1 MKQLLAL
8 ALLVLFCACKSTK
21 QTASNTQIAT
31 NTIKKEA
38 IAKIK
43 MDTINKTNDSSY
55 IIKKAKYTITEDVKI
70 AEYHTVDKRQK
81 FISNKKDSIPKN
93 NEFNQILTKTEH
105 SNIHFLWDELLQKH
119 VSDNGNVNYKSFKT
133 EYKKL
138 LEYIYI
144 LDLLKSKP
152 EFDSILKEEKLAYWI
167 NAYNAL
173 TIDLIIKNYPVKSIK
188 DIKNPWGQKLW
199 KLGDKWYSLEDIEH
213 EILRKMDE
221 PRIHFA
227 IVCASYSCPKLQN
240 TAFIASNLET
250 QLTVATKQFLSDTK
264 RNEIK
269 ENSLKLSKI
278 FKWFDKDFEQNGSLI
293 DFLNKYTAI
302 TISAKAKISYKDYNW
317 DLND

>member
-1 MKQLLAL
+1 MKNSIVLILIVLFSSCCNAKKVAQDTTKPIQESTVLQEQAV
-8 ALLVLFCACKSTK
+8 AEIKTDDLVLKE
-21 QTASNTQIAT
+21 
-31 NTIKKEA
+31 NTIQETENIK
-38 IAKIK
+38 AK
-43 MDTINKTNDSSY
+43 DTI
-55 IIKKAKYTITEDVKI
+55 I
-70 AEYHTVDKRQK
+70 QK
-81 FISNKKDSIPKN
+81 
-93 NEFNQILTKTEH
+93 EFNQILTKTEH
-105 SNIHFLWDELLQKH
+105 SNIHFLWNELLQKH

-133 EYKKL
+133 DHKKL
-138 LEYIYI
+138 VEYIHI
-144 LDLLKSKP
+144 LALLKSKP
-152 EFDSILKEEKLAYWI
+152 EFDSISKNEKLAYWI

-188 DIKNPWGQKLW
+188 DIKAPWGQKLW
-199 KLGDKWYSLEDIEH
+199 ELGDKWYSLEDIEH

-240 TAFIASNLET
+240 TAFTASSLET
-250 QLTVATKQFLSDTK
+250 QLTAATKQFLSDTK

-293 DFLNKYTAI
+293 DFLNKYTDI

-317 DLND
+317 DLNN

>member
-1 MKQLLAL
+1 MKNSIVLILIVLFSSCCNAKKVAQDTTKPIQESTVLQEQAI
-8 ALLVLFCACKSTK
+8 AEIKTDDLVLKE
-21 QTASNTQIAT
+21 
-31 NTIKKEA
+31 NTIQETETIK
-38 IAKIK
+38 AK
-43 MDTINKTNDSSY
+43 DTI
-55 IIKKAKYTITEDVKI
+55 I
-70 AEYHTVDKRQK
+70 QK
-81 FISNKKDSIPKN
+81 
-93 NEFNQILTKTEH
+93 EFKQILTKTEH
-105 SNIHFLWDELLQKH
+105 SNIHFLWNELLQKH

-133 EYKKL
+133 DHKKL
-138 LEYIYI
+138 LEYIHI
-144 LDLLKSKP
+144 LAILKSNP
-152 EFDSILKEEKLAYWI
+152 EFDSISKNEKLAYWI

-188 DIKNPWGQKLW
+188 DIKDPWGQKLW
-199 KLGDKWYSLEDIEH
+199 ELGDKWYSLEDIEH

-240 TAFIASNLET
+240 TAFTASKLET
-250 QLTVATKQFLSDTK
+250 QLTTATKQFLSDTK

-293 DFLNKYTAI
+293 DFLNKYTDI

-317 DLND
+317 DLNN

>member
-1 MKQLLAL
+1 MKNSIVLILIVLFSSCCNAKKVAQDTTKPIQESTVLQEQAV
-8 ALLVLFCACKSTK
+8 AEIKTDDLVLKE
-21 QTASNTQIAT
+21 
-31 NTIKKEA
+31 NTIQETENIK
-38 IAKIK
+38 AK
-43 MDTINKTNDSSY
+43 DTI
-55 IIKKAKYTITEDVKI
+55 I
-70 AEYHTVDKRQK
+70 QK
-81 FISNKKDSIPKN
+81 
-93 NEFNQILTKTEH
+93 EFNQILTKTEH
-105 SNIHFLWDELLQKH
+105 SNIHFLWNELLQKH

-133 EYKKL
+133 DHKKL
-138 LEYIYI
+138 VEYIHI
-144 LDLLKSKP
+144 LALLKFKP
-152 EFDSILKEEKLAYWI
+152 EFDSISKNEKLAYWI

-188 DIKNPWGQKLW
+188 DIKDPWGQKLW
-199 KLGDKWYSLEDIEH
+199 ELGDKWYSLEDIEH

-240 TAFIASNLET
+240 TAFTASSLET
-250 QLTVATKQFLSDTK
+250 QLTAATTQFLSDTK

-293 DFLNKYTAI
+293 DFLNKYTDI

-317 DLND
+317 DLNN

>member
-8 ALLVLFCACKSTK
+8 GLLVLFCACKSTK
-21 QTASNTQIAT
+21 QTVQNTQIAP

-38 IAKIK
+38 IAEIK

-55 IIKKAKYTITEDVKI
+55 IIKKAKYLITEDVKI
-70 AEYHTVDKRQK
+70 AEYDLVDKRQK

-105 SNIHFLWDELLQKH
+105 SNIHFLWNELLQKH
-119 VSDNGNVNYKSFKT
+119 VSANGNVNYKSFKT
-133 EYKKL
+133 DYKKL
-138 LEYIYI
+138 LEYINI
-144 LDLLKSKP
+144 LAILKSKP
-152 EFDSILKEEKLAYWI
+152 EFDSISREEKLAFWI

-188 DIKNPWGQKLW
+188 DIKDPWEQRLW
-199 KLGDKWYSLEDIEH
+199 QFGDKWYNLEDIEH
-213 EILRKMDE
+213 KILRKMDE

-240 TAFIASNLET
+240 SAFTADNLEQ
-250 QLTVATKQFLSDTK
+250 QLTLATQEFLSDTN
-264 RNEIK
+264 RNEIS
-269 ENSLKLSKI
+269 ENALKLSKI

-293 DFLNKYTAI
+293 DFLNKYTDI

>member
-21 QTASNTQIAT
+21 QTVQNTQIAT

-38 IAKIK
+38 IAEIK

-55 IIKKAKYTITEDVKI
+55 IIKKAKYLITEDVKI
-70 AEYHTVDKRQK
+70 AEYDLVDKRQK

-105 SNIHFLWDELLQKH
+105 SNIHFLWNELLQKH
-119 VSDNGNVNYKSFKT
+119 VSANGNVNYKSFKT
-133 EYKKL
+133 DYKKL
-138 LEYIYI
+138 LEYINI
-144 LDLLKSKP
+144 LAILKSKP
-152 EFDSILKEEKLAYWI
+152 EFDSISKEEKLAFWI

-188 DIKNPWGQKLW
+188 DIKDPWEQRLW
-199 KLGDKWYSLEDIEH
+199 QFGDKWYNLEDIEH
-213 EILRKMDE
+213 KILRKMDE

-240 TAFIASNLET
+240 SAFTADNLEQ
-250 QLTVATKQFLSDTK
+250 QLTLATQEFLSDTN
-264 RNEIK
+264 RNEIF
-269 ENSLKLSKI
+269 ENALKLSKI

>member
-8 ALLVLFCACKSTK
+8 VLLVLFCACKSTK
-21 QTASNTQIAT
+21 QTAQNTQTAT
-31 NTIKKEA
+31 NNFKKEA
-38 IAKIK
+38 IAEAEIK
-43 MDTINKTNDSSY
+43 TDNNSKTETKALKENTVL
-55 IIKKAKYTITEDVKI
+55 KAKTEIQQDTTIV
-70 AEYHTVDKRQK
+70 
-81 FISNKKDSIPKN
+81 
-93 NEFNQILTKTEH
+93 FNQALTKTEH

-133 EYKKL
+133 DHKKL
-138 LEYIYI
+138 LEYIHI
-144 LDLLKSKP
+144 LALIKSKP
-152 EFDSILKEEKLAYWI
+152 EFDSILKVEKLAFWI

-188 DIKNPWGQKLW
+188 DIKDPWGQKLW

-250 QLTVATKQFLSDTK
+250 QLTLATQEFLSDTN
-264 RNEIK
+264 RNEIS
-269 ENSLKLSKI
+269 ENVLKLSKI
-278 FKWFDKDFEQNGSLI
+278 FKWFSKDFEQNGSLI
-293 DFLNKYTAI
+293 DFLNKYTDV

-317 DLND
+317 DLNN

>member
-1 MKQLLAL
+1 MKNSIVLILIILFSSCCNAKKVAQDTTKPIQESTVLQEQAV
-8 ALLVLFCACKSTK
+8 AEIKTDDLVLKE
-21 QTASNTQIAT
+21 
-31 NTIKKEA
+31 NTIQETENIK
-38 IAKIK
+38 AK
-43 MDTINKTNDSSY
+43 DTI
-55 IIKKAKYTITEDVKI
+55 I
-70 AEYHTVDKRQK
+70 QK
-81 FISNKKDSIPKN
+81 
-93 NEFNQILTKTEH
+93 EFNQILTKTEH
-105 SNIHFLWDELLQKH
+105 SNIHFLWNELLQKH

-133 EYKKL
+133 DHKKL
-138 LEYIYI
+138 LEYIHI
-144 LDLLKSKP
+144 LALLKSKP
-152 EFDSILKEEKLAYWI
+152 EFDSISKNEKLAYWI

-188 DIKNPWGQKLW
+188 DIKDPWGQKLW
-199 KLGDKWYSLEDIEH
+199 ELGDKWYSLEDIEH

-240 TAFIASNLET
+240 TAFTASSLET
-250 QLTVATKQFLSDTK
+250 QLTAATTQFLSDTK

-293 DFLNKYTAI
+293 DFLNKYTDV

-317 DLND
+317 DLNN